1 MSRAEAGNRMHPWL
15 SPLHAAFR
23 LHGNAED
30 AAAMMAYMKDVAP
43 FFGIKAVPRRELLAE
58 HIAVHGAPPL
68 DELPAIARAAFGY
81 PEREMHHSAVDLL
94 VKHARKLTPGHLPL
108 VEELITTKSWW
119 DTVDAL
125 AIRVAGV
132 IMKRHPKEIAK
143 WNKRWITSDDLWL
156 NRTAIL
162 FQNRWKKD
170 TDQALLFANID
181 RHAARPDFFMR
192 KAIGWAL
199 RELGATDPEA
209 VKRFVKTRKLSALS
223 EREALRKL

>member
-1 MSRAEAGNRMHPWL
+1 
-15 SPLHAAFR
+15 
-23 LHGNAED
+23 
-30 AAAMMAYMKDVAP
+30 MKGIAP

-58 HIAVHGAPPL
+58 HIAMHGAPAL
-68 DELPAIARAAFGY
+68 DELPAIARAAFAC
-81 PEREMHHSAVDLL
+81 PEREMHHTALDILM
-94 VKHARKLTPGHLPL
+94 KHARKLTPDHLPL

-125 AIRVAGV
+125 AIHVVGM
-132 IMKRHPKEIAK
+132 ILKRYPKEITE
-143 WNKRWITSDDLWL
+143 WNKRWITSKNLWL

-162 FQNRWKKD
+162 FQNRWKED

-181 RHAARPDFFMR
+181 RHAAHPDFFMR

-199 RELGATDPEA
+199 RELGATDPTA
-209 VKRFVKTRKLSALS
+209 VKRFVKLRKLSGLS

>member
-1 MSRAEAGNRMHPWL
+1 
-15 SPLHAAFR
+15 
-23 LHGNAED
+23 
-30 AAAMMAYMKDVAP
+30 MKGIAP

-58 HIAVHGAPPL
+58 HIAMHGAPAL
-68 DELPAIARAAFGY
+68 DELPAIARAAFSC
-81 PEREMHHSAVDLL
+81 PEREMHHTAVDLL
-94 VKHARKLTPGHLPL
+94 MKHARKLTPVHLPL

-125 AIRVAGV
+125 AVHVVGV
-132 IMKRHPKEIAK
+132 ILRRHPKEIAP
-143 WNKRWITSDDLWL
+143 WNKRWITSKNLWL

-162 FQNRWKKD
+162 FQNRWKEE

-181 RHAARPDFFMR
+181 RHAAHTDFFMR

-209 VKRFVKTRKLSALS
+209 VRRFVRSRKLAPLS
-223 EREALRKL
+223 EREALRKLG